1 MMALTSRRA
10 GLGSTPMGR
19 ERSFDIALKLQPT
32 GELFTLKG
40 VHNEMKISELQ
51 NDAEFATGVPMYMQ
65 VLTYL
70 DEGKPIMYFT
80 MQLMYIATSRS
91 PRSPTHNGSN

>member
-1 MMALTSRRA
+1 MALTSRRA

-32 GELFTLKG
+32 DELFTLKG
-40 VHNEMKISELQ
+40 VRNEMKISELQ

-65 VLTYL
+65 ILTYL
-70 DEGKPIMYFT
+70 DEGKPIT
-80 MQLMYIATSRS
+80 
-91 PRSPTHNGSN
+91 PCN